1 MKLLQ
6 QRMDPVNM
14 LVRRVEADWEL
25 KVTQDTAYIT
35 QCDMDRWRTG
45 CASIFD
51 ESRTFFAH
59 SRRITWNA
67 FGRILFSN
75 TFELSPKT
83 TTFSSRNPYVP
94 GMQYGFRPADS
105 FSSR

>member
-14 LVRRVEADWEL
+14 CVGRVEADWVL
-25 KVTQDTAYIT
+25 KVSQDMAYIT
-35 QCDMDRWRTG
+35 PCGMDRWRTG

-51 ESRTFFAH
+51 ESQTCFAH
-59 SRRITWNA
+59 SRRITWSVS
-67 FGRILFSN
+67 GRILFSN

-94 GMQYGFRPADS
+94 GMQYRFQPADS

>member
-51 ESRTFFAH
+51 ESRTFLLIHAGSHGTLLVEFYFQ
-59 SRRITWNA
+59 I
-67 FGRILFSN
+67 
-75 TFELSPKT
+75 P
-83 TTFSSRNPYVP
+83 SS
-94 GMQYGFRPADS
+94 
-105 FSSR
+105 